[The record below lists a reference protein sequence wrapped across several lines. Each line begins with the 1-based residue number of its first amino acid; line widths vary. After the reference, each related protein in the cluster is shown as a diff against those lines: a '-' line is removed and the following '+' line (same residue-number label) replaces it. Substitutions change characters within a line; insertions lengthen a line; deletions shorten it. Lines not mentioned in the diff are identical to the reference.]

1 MKNIFSNNQKKIIIF
16 SCMLL
21 QAIPFGIA
29 QNIPPLFIEHL
40 VDTYHFSVQ
49 SVGYIFTI
57 GAIAASLIAPISG
70 KFYSKYSVKLIML
83 CGLICSALG
92 VMLNA
97 IASNLGMFLFASAIT
112 QIGTVTFSGLG
123 VPYLIGSWFSD
134 KEKATA
140 LGIAFSG
147 GSIGNFFLQPIV
159 VKLLSMYHLH
169 FVYFIC
175 GLVSLVVGVTI
186 ILLFIKK
193 NTHNV
198 TQEEQAKEQ
207 KQIVEKGIGY
217 KKTVKY
223 KSFWLLSIAFFIIGL
238 AIAALSS
245 QYANFFSAIKINS
258 AVIGI
263 IGSTFAISFL
273 LGNVFGGILFSKLG
287 VFKTMSIAAVL
298 QISAVLAMLV
308 SIFNPQLAVP
318 CAFLW
323 AILYGL
329 NVFSYMS
336 GPAIMIQNLFGMK
349 DSSQILGVF
358 SIFFAVGFAIGNII
372 FGFFVDSFG
381 FTIAWINELLIVVI
395 GFAGLLTLIKK
406 IMRKKFQNLVLN

>member
-1 MKNIFSNNQKKIIIF
+1 M
-16 SCMLL
+16 
-21 QAIPFGIA
+21 
-29 QNIPPLFIEHL
+29 FIEHL
-40 VDTYHFSVQ
+40 VNNYHFSIQ
-49 SVGYIFTI
+49 NIGYIFTI
-57 GAIAASLIAPISG
+57 GAIASSLIAPISG

-83 CGLICSALG
+83 GGLVCSALG

-97 IASNLGMFLFASAIT
+97 LASNLAMFLLASAIT
-112 QIGTVTFSGLG
+112 QIGTVTFSSLG

-134 KEKATA
+134 EEKATA

-147 GSIGNFFLQPIV
+147 GSIGNFFLQPLV
-159 VKLLSMYHLH
+159 VKLLNTYELH

-175 GLVSLVVGVTI
+175 GLISLIIGVVI

-193 NTHNV
+193 NTHGI
-198 TQEEQAKEQ
+198 TKQDEIKEELPV
-207 KQIVEKGIGY
+207 IEKGIGY
-217 KKTVKY
+217 KKTIKY
-223 KSFWLLSIAFFIIGL
+223 MPFWFLSVAFFVIGL

-245 QYANFFSAIKINS
+245 EYANYFSTIKIS
-258 AVIGI
+258 APTIGVV
-263 IGSTFAISFL
+263 GSTFAIFSL
-273 LGNVFGGILFSKLG
+273 LGNIFWGFLFSKLG
-287 VFKTMSIAAVL
+287 VFKTMFIAAIL
-298 QISAVLAMLV
+298 QISAVLSMLI

-329 NVFSYMS
+329 NVFSYIS

-381 FTIAWINELLIVVI
+381 FTSAWLSVLVYTAI
-395 GFAGLLTLIKK
+395 GFVGLLVLIQQITKKNFSKVEIKK
-406 IMRKKFQNLVLN
+406 VK

>member
-1 MKNIFSNNQKKIIIF
+1 
-16 SCMLL
+16 MLL

-40 VDTYHFSVQ
+40 VNNYHFSVQ

-57 GAIAASLIAPISG
+57 GAIAASLVAPISG
-70 KFYSKYSVKLIML
+70 KFYSKYPVKLIML
-83 CGLICSALG
+83 GGLICSALG

-97 IASNLGMFLFASAIT
+97 IASNLGMFLLASAIT
-112 QIGTVTFSGLG
+112 QIGTVTFSSLG

-159 VKLLSMYHLH
+159 VKLLSTYELH

-175 GLVSLVVGVTI
+175 GLISLIVGVLI

-193 NTHNV
+193 NTHGI
-198 TQEEQAKEQ
+198 TEQEEIKEEVLV
-207 KQIVEKGIGY
+207 VEKGIGY

-223 KSFWLLSIAFFIIGL
+223 MPFWLLSVAFFIVGL

-245 QYANFFSAIKINS
+245 QYANYFSIIKIDAS
-258 AVIGI
+258 IIGI
-263 IGSTFAISFL
+263 VGSTFAFFGL
-273 LGNVFGGILFSKLG
+273 LGNVSGGFLFSKLG
-287 VFKTMSIAAVL
+287 VFKTMFIAGIL
-298 QISAVLAMLV
+298 QVSAVLSMLI

-323 AILYGL
+323 AVLYGL
-329 NVFSYMS
+329 SVFSYMS

-381 FTIAWINELLIVVI
+381 FTSAWLSVLLYATI
-395 GFAGLLTLIKK
+395 GFAGLLLLIQRIMKK
-406 IMRKKFQNLVLN
+406 NFSKVEAIGKE